1 MTNAFAPLQFLP
13 AQIHVFDSLPSTNDY
28 LKSICSTTENTPEGT
43 VIWAL
48 EQTSGRGQHHNK
60 WVSEAGKNLTLSV
73 LLKPASLKAM
83 EAFRLSKTIAVA
95 VLDTVHHFTQKKVSI
110 KWPNDI
116 YVDQTKIAGILIENS
131 IQGELVKQSI
141 IGIGLNVN
149 QESFLS
155 DNHPTSILKCS
166 GQQFPLQEVSN
177 HLLANISKRYLE
189 LQLGNFKTV
198 DSNYFQHLYKVHETQ
213 VFFIDGKQETCTI
226 KAIHADGTIEL
237 IVNNQIKTYLHGEAL
252 WKI

>member
-28 LKSICSTTENTPEGT
+28 LKSICSTAENTPEGT

-48 EQTSGRGQHHNK
+48 EQTAGRGQHQNK
-60 WVSEAGKNLTLSV
+60 WLSETGKNLTLSI
-73 LLKPASLKAM
+73 LLKPASLKAV
-83 EAFRLSKTIAVA
+83 EAFRLSKAIAVA

-116 YVDQTKIAGILIENS
+116 YVDQAKIAGILIENS

-166 GQQFPLQEVSN
+166 GREFQLQEVAN

-198 DSNYFQHLYKVHETQ
+198 DSNYFQHLYKVHESH

-226 KAIHADGTIEL
+226 KGIRADGSIEL
-237 IVNNQIKTYLHGEAL
+237 LTNNQVKAFLHGEAL

>member
-48 EQTSGRGQHHNK
+48 EQTAGRGQHQNQ
-60 WVSEAGKNLTLSV
+60 WRSETGKNLTLSI
-73 LLKPASLKAM
+73 LLKPASLKAI

-95 VLDTVHHFTQKKVSI
+95 VLDTVHHFIQKKVSI

-116 YVDQTKIAGILIENS
+116 YVDQSKIAGILIENS
-131 IQGELVKQSI
+131 IQGEFVKQSI
-141 IGIGLNVN
+141 IGIGLNIN

-155 DNHPTSILKCS
+155 ENLPTSILNCS
-166 GQQFPLQEVSN
+166 GQEFPLQEVAN
-177 HLLANISKRYLE
+177 HLLARISKRYLE

-213 VFFIDGKQETCTI
+213 VFFIDGEKETCTI
-226 KAIHADGTIEL
+226 KGIHADGTIEL

>member
-48 EQTSGRGQHHNK
+48 EQTAGRGQHQNQ
-60 WVSEAGKNLTLSV
+60 WRSETGKNLTLSI
-73 LLKPASLKAM
+73 LLKPASLKAI

-95 VLDTVHHFTQKKVSI
+95 VLDTVHHFIQKKVSI

-116 YVDQTKIAGILIENS
+116 YVDQSKIAGILIENS

-155 DNHPTSILKCS
+155 ENLPTSILNCS
-166 GQQFPLQEVSN
+166 GQEFPLQEVTN
-177 HLLANISKRYLE
+177 HLLAKISKRYLE

-198 DSNYFQHLYKVHETQ
+198 DSNYFQHLYKVHETH
-213 VFFIDGKQETCTI
+213 VFFIDGKKETCTI
-226 KAIHADGTIEL
+226 KGIHADGTIEL